1 MAVVWQVLGILVA
14 ASFTG
19 AGIILLVA
27 ISPVIGIAVIAAFTI
42 FGVLLPIVVIVL
54 RERRVGIPSG
64 AEVVVPAVAGGANQ
78 SPDTAGTEEPGAPG
92 ALASTVVRL
101 AQRRLILLPLA
112 AVITGAAIF
121 FALKLEPTLD
131 VKDFFDSNSDF
142 VVQDRR
148 ACG

>member
-1 MAVVWQVLGILVA
+1 MLAAFIVLGLVAPLVMMRIDGLKREATEGQEAARLGPRRRRRMAVVWQVLGILVA

-64 AEVVVPAVAGGANQ
+64 GRG
-78 SPDTAGTEEPGAPG
+78 SSSGRGWRREPV
-92 ALASTVVRL
+92 S
-101 AQRRLILLPLA
+101 
-112 AVITGAAIF
+112 
-121 FALKLEPTLD
+121 
-131 VKDFFDSNSDF
+131 
-142 VVQDRR
+142 
-148 ACG
+148 